1 MIKLK
6 LDEMLREK
14 NMTAYAL
21 HIKSGLHQSVIS
33 KIKRNMSKALQ
44 LDVLDTLCKAL
55 ECQPGDLMTC
65 ENEDATQGVNTQIV
79 NTTQIVERATQNV
92 KQSAPVA
99 SGRWAEL
106 QAVRKPAKGKK
117 PKQETLTAEDFAP
130 SKSFDNDLSHNYSV
144 LEIVNSSSDNEYTLT
159 TKDAGE
165 LLGLN
170 PRTVRENAEKG
181 LLHGKQGKQSHW
193 FFRRSDI
200 DGFISRRG

>member
-6 LDEMLREK
+6 LGEMLDERK
-14 NMTAYAL
+14 MTAYAL

-55 ECQPGDLMTC
+55 ECQPGELIAY
-65 ENEDATQGVNTQIV
+65 ENETATQGVNTQIV
-79 NTTQIVERATQNV
+79 NTTQNVERATQNV
-92 KQSAPVA
+92 NTHFEKLRQNSPPVA
-99 SGRWAEL
+99 ANAAEVFEQL
-106 QAVRKPAKGKK
+106 KLKGKDSGK
-117 PKQETLTAEDFAP
+117 VFNN
-130 SKSFDNDLSHNYSV
+130 SI
-144 LEIVNSSSDNEYTLT
+144 LEIVNSSSDNEFNLT
-159 TKDAGE
+159 TAAAGE
-165 LLGLN
+165 LLGLK

-181 LLHGKQGKQSHW
+181 LLPGKQGKQNHW